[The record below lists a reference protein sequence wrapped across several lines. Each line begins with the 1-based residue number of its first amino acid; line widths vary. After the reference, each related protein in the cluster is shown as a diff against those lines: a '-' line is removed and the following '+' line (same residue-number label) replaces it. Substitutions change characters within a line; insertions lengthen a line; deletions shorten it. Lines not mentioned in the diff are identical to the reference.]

1 VLALI
6 VGLGVYGVLAG
17 RDLDIKQAKNS
28 AEQTA
33 RITLA
38 SSAQILETVS
48 SRGGARGWQVRGPC
62 GAGKEG

>member
-17 RDLDIKQAKNS
+17 KALDTRQAKNS

-33 RITLA
+33 RLTLA
-38 SSAQILETVS
+38 SSAQILETV
-48 SRGGARGWQVRGPC
+48 RGR
-62 GAGKEG
+62 EGGRL